1 MMKVRVLNFLLVLTG
16 VLVYY
21 SCSNDDGIA
30 TSSTEIKFNHPE
42 GLENSEIKQLTLT
55 LKEKNTGNEIV
66 TGNMEGGIFK
76 LTVPQGLYDISA
88 EGTISYKAGEDII
101 EGKVKGFKESVGI
114 SQNAWNTEMDLF
126 LYDVKS
132 GLIFE
137 EIFFTGTQTPES
149 KQYRGDS
156 YFKIYNNSDDVIY
169 ADGYVIA
176 ESKFLTV
183 TKYDYRP
190 DIMNEAFASSAVYM
204 IPGSGSDVPVEP
216 GKSIIICDQAINHL
230 ELNSNSFDLSSADFE
245 WYDETSSS
253 LDTDNPAIPNLL
265 KVYSESKT
273 IWIPHN
279 QGNKSYVLAKLGVN
293 TDQFIADY
301 KYDYEYDTS
310 TRVMTGTA
318 YKIPNNW
325 IVDAVNISNKSTFE
339 WIVTTP
345 SLDMG
350 WSYCAE
356 VSGDNT
362 RYGKS
367 IQRKVLSITED
378 GRNILQDTNNSTVDL
393 IPRATP
399 SLKK

>member
-1 MMKVRVLNFLLVLTG
+1 MKVKVFNFLLVLACITG
-16 VLVYY
+16 FY
-21 SCSNDDGIA
+21 SCNDDDKIA
-30 TSSTEIKFNHPE
+30 TSSAEMKFNNPE
-42 GLENSEIKQLTLT
+42 GLENVVIKQLILT
-55 LKEKNTGNEIV
+55 LKEKNTGNEITSSDV
-66 TGNMEGGIFK
+66 TEGNFIK
-76 LTVPQGLYDISA
+76 LTVPQGLYDISV
-88 EGTISYKAGEDII
+88 EGSISYKAGEETA
-101 EGKVKGFKESVGI
+101 EGKVKGFKESVSITQDI
-114 SQNAWNTEMDLF
+114 SNAEVDLF

-137 EIFFTGTQTPES
+137 EIFFTGTQTPEA

-156 YFKIYNNSDDVIY
+156 YFKIYNNSDEVIY

-190 DIMNEAFASSAVYM
+190 NIMNEAFASSAIYM
-204 IPGSGSDVPVEP
+204 IPGSGRDVPVEP

-230 ELNSNSFDLSSADFE
+230 ELNSNSFDLSTADFE

-253 LDTDNPAIPNLL
+253 LDTDNPAVPNLI

-273 IWIPHN
+273 IWILHN
-279 QGNKSYVLAKLGVN
+279 QGNKSYALAKLGVN

-301 KYDYEYDTS
+301 KYDYEYDS
-310 TRVMTGTA
+310 SSRVMTGTA

-325 IVDAVNISNKSTFE
+325 IIDAVNVSNKSTFE
-339 WIVTTP
+339 WIVTAPT
-345 SLDMG
+345 LDMG
-350 WSYCAE
+350 WTYCAE

-367 IQRKVLSITED
+367 VQRKVLSVTAD